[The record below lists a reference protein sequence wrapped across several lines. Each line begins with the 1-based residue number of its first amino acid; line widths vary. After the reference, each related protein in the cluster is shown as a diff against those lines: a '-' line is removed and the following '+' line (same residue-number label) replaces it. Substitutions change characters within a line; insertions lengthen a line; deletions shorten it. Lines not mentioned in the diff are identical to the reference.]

1 MPRELPEIPSFESFV
16 IRDHHLDESNTRKRA
31 LKDNFGR
38 LECISENDSKNVKA
52 KDLPDNTNC
61 ADADSL
67 KMSRDNC
74 TQQNHSN
81 ETACLANTD
90 TGVVYGRF
98 TRAWV
103 DTDTICIDGV
113 KDPLAIERWQAQ
125 AMEADKEFYSRI
137 RIPDEDDSSSQ
148 KQTCLSSA
156 SQGADSKPASE
167 RQSRGVEHIKQGLVN
182 FIASLLMP
190 LYRGKKIDREG
201 YKSIMRKSVNKVLY
215 HVDMFLKCLLI
226 FGLTTRKLSL
236 VVVVGS
242 YFKSVHFPHNAACVA
257 LFSFSVISIILLRS
271 IEHCCL
277 VNLGDD
283 NNNTDSSL
291 CFLWPQQIIDTCSEG
306 EKSMTTLEFLDAK
319 RKIKVQQCSLT
330 NVL

>member
-1 MPRELPEIPSFESFV
+1 MPRELPKIPSFQSFV
-16 IRDHHLDESNTRKRA
+16 MRDHHLDESDTRKRA

-38 LECISENDSKNVKA
+38 LECISENDSKNGKA

-74 TQQNHSN
+74 TQQSHSN
-81 ETACLANTD
+81 EKACLANTQDHSTD
-90 TGVVYGRF
+90 TGILDARF
-98 TRAWV
+98 MRAWV

-148 KQTCLSSA
+148 KQTCRSSA

-190 LYRGKKIDREG
+190 YYRGKKIDREG
-201 YKSIMRKSVNKVLY
+201 YKTIMRKAVNKVLY
-215 HVDMFLKCLLI
+215 M
-226 FGLTTRKLSL
+226 
-236 VVVVGS
+236 
-242 YFKSVHFPHNAACVA
+242 
-257 LFSFSVISIILLRS
+257 
-271 IEHCCL
+271 
-277 VNLGDD
+277 
-283 NNNTDSSL
+283 
-291 CFLWPQQIIDTCSEG
+291 
-306 EKSMTTLEFLDAK
+306 
-319 RKIKVQQCSLT
+319 
-330 NVL
+330 

>member
-1 MPRELPEIPSFESFV
+1 VPRELPKIPSFQSFV
-16 IRDHHLDESNTRKRA
+16 MRDHHLDESDARKRT

-38 LECISENDSKNVKA
+38 LECISENDSKNGEV
-52 KDLPDNTNC
+52 KDLPENTKY
-61 ADADSL
+61 ADGDSL
-67 KMSRDNC
+67 KMSHDNF
-74 TQQNHSN
+74 TQQSHSN
-81 ETACLANTD
+81 ETACLANAQDHSTD
-90 TGVVYGRF
+90 TGVVDGRF

-148 KQTCLSSA
+148 KHTCRSSA

-201 YKSIMRKSVNKVLY
+201 YKTIMRKSVNKVLY
-215 HVDMFLKCLLI
+215 YVYVDMFKKCLVICGLI
-226 FGLTTRKLSL
+226 T
-236 VVVVGS
+236 
-242 YFKSVHFPHNAACVA
+242 
-257 LFSFSVISIILLRS
+257 
-271 IEHCCL
+271 
-277 VNLGDD
+277 
-283 NNNTDSSL
+283 
-291 CFLWPQQIIDTCSEG
+291 
-306 EKSMTTLEFLDAK
+306 
-319 RKIKVQQCSLT
+319 
-330 NVL
+330 

>member
-1 MPRELPEIPSFESFV
+1 MPRELPKIPSFDDFV
-16 IRDHHLDESNTRKRA
+16 IRDHHLDESDTRRRA

-38 LECISENDSKNVKA
+38 LECISENDSKNGKA
-52 KDLPDNTNC
+52 KDLPGSTNC

-81 ETACLANTD
+81 ETACLANTQDQSTD
-90 TGVVYGRF
+90 TGIVNSRF
-98 TRAWV
+98 ARAWV

-137 RIPDEDDSSSQ
+137 RIPDEDDLISSQ
-148 KQTCLSSA
+148 KQICRSSA

-167 RQSRGVEHIKQGLVN
+167 PQSRGVEHIKQGLVN

-215 HVDMFLKCLLI
+215 HVYIDMF
-226 FGLTTRKLSL
+226 
-236 VVVVGS
+236 
-242 YFKSVHFPHNAACVA
+242 
-257 LFSFSVISIILLRS
+257 
-271 IEHCCL
+271 
-277 VNLGDD
+277 
-283 NNNTDSSL
+283 
-291 CFLWPQQIIDTCSEG
+291 
-306 EKSMTTLEFLDAK
+306 
-319 RKIKVQQCSLT
+319 
-330 NVL
+330 